1 VSLAVFREL
10 SDHPSP
16 RTTVIVA
23 EAGGSWRLMVREVRR
38 SMAPTSGGFA
48 LRSTLNYRRNI
59 CTLRVLT
66 VVEALAVASPATT
79 TSSSSGQEHLSTS
92 YALSRSVT
100 RWTTY
105 LSCFYANYA
114 RHYTRT
120 RSTLQIP
127 YIAHIDLPA
136 MLHTKST
143 LITGLLCRVF
153 VVALLLYLL
162 LMMSL
167 IRLFS
172 KYVSATVSF
181 RIGLRCACC

>member
-1 VSLAVFREL
+1 MSLAVFREL

-114 RHYTRT
+114 RRYTRT
-120 RSTLQIP
+120 RRSSDTVYSAHRFTRDATHKKYTYYRSSLSCFCCCIIIIFAVDVVVNQI
-127 YIAHIDLPA
+127 IQ
-136 MLHTKST
+136 
-143 LITGLLCRVF
+143 
-153 VVALLLYLL
+153 
-162 LMMSL
+162 
-167 IRLFS
+167 
-172 KYVSATVSF
+172 
-181 RIGLRCACC
+181 